1 YTLTGAS
8 TDVRTAPS
16 RTYPE
21 VEKQVSAQVRA
32 IAFLGADRI
41 PGFRELGDLVGRV
54 FRLGVTQA
62 IAGGRLPDIF
72 STGRMAD
79 LTTNR
84 GPITIL
90 PPERPGPWWVPQRCE
105 IGGKD
110 VPCPTQRAGDVI
122 TSGDAPRFLQEE
134 HGIGDRVD
142 RARYTVPYRIQTAYW

>member
-1 YTLTGAS
+1 
-8 TDVRTAPS
+8 
-16 RTYPE
+16 
-21 VEKQVSAQVRA
+21 
-32 IAFLGADRI
+32 
-41 PGFRELGDLVGRV
+41 
-54 FRLGVTQA
+54 
-62 IAGGRLPDIF
+62 
-72 STGRMAD
+72 D

-142 RARYTVPYRIQTAYW
+142 RARYTVPYRIQTAYWRRSGGVERELDSGALQPIEPRLATENEYVKTYRCRGHFFGGSRNAQQPNAYGSCR